1 MGNSKEELFC
11 YDCNYAIH
19 IRQTFLDP
27 GSSECPGN
35 FDPDSADCPSHNE
48 WLEELRGEEEYDE
61 IDEIDAQ
68 KL

>member
-11 YDCNYAIH
+11 YDCNYANH
-19 IRQTFLDP
+19 IKPTFLDP

-35 FDPDSADCPSHNE
+35 FDPDSRFCPRHNE
-48 WLEELRGEEEYDE
+48 WLEELREEEYDE